1 MRDLIWVRKQ
11 GQIVEREKKKMR
23 QQVHLPLKEK
33 LDWYAE
39 VYEAFEQRLDDTES
53 VFGPMRISE
62 THLRCSRRMGFCLFT
77 TPMG

>member
-1 MRDLIWVRKQ
+1 MRDLSWVRKK

-23 QQVHLPLKEK
+23 RQVHLPLKEK
-33 LDWYAE
+33 LEWYAE

-62 THLRCSRRMGFCLFT
+62 MIELEKRVRSINALKKKV
-77 TPMG
+77 

>member
-1 MRDLIWVRKQ
+1 MRDLSWVRKQ

-62 THLRCSRRMGFCLFT
+62 MIELEKRVRSINAVKKQV
-77 TPMG
+77 

>member
-39 VYEAFEQRLDDTES
+39 VYEAFEQRLDDTKS

-62 THLRCSRRMGFCLFT
+62 MIELEKRVRSINAVKKQV
-77 TPMG
+77 